1 MKHLLLPLLLLA
13 TTSGAQLPYDLTVLD
28 QPYEPLSEATALEF
42 DQFDVN
48 YGKFVGWDDPSF
60 SVQLGFDFSF
70 SGYTINAMDQVDL
83 GAMMAGTYIDP
94 ESGLPLL
101 QAFLPT
107 GYDLTDRGIIGL
119 DPSIIRW
126 NTSGDPGDRVFTI
139 EWANAGFYEEIAD
152 TTSTSYVNIQVRLFE
167 ADGVIEFH
175 YGPSLIDDSTDLD
188 PTIATLILAYD
199 PFTYNALLYALD
211 GDPADPT
218 IVPYTNVDD
227 FYYGAYLL
235 SHPAD
240 GTVYRWGPTETTL
253 DVVEQAGTTV
263 QAWPNPT
270 AGGVQVDFDGEHGWT
285 LTDAVGREVQ
295 AGVDQNGVR
304 LDLDGLDAGAYLFRL
319 DNGQVER
326 IVLH

>member
-1 MKHLLLPLLLLA
+1 MKPLLLPMLMLA
-13 TTSGAQLPYDLTVLD
+13 TTASAQLPYDLTVLE
-28 QPYEPLSEATALEF
+28 QPYQPLTEATALEL
-42 DQFDVN
+42 DLFDVN
-48 YGKFVGWDDPSF
+48 NGKFVGWDDPNF
-60 SVQLGFDFSF
+60 TVQLGFDFSF
-70 SGYTINAMDQVDL
+70 SGYTIDAMDQVDL
-83 GAMMAGTYIDP
+83 GALMAGTYIDDKT
-94 ESGLPLL
+94 GLPLL
-101 QAFLPT
+101 QAFIPT

-175 YGPSLIDDSTDLD
+175 YGPSLIDDSTELD
-188 PTIATLILAYD
+188 PTIAALILAYD
-199 PFTYNALLYALD
+199 PLTYNALLYALD
-211 GDPADPT
+211 GDPADPM

-253 DVVEQAGTTV
+253 DVAQELRTPV

-285 LTDAVGREVQ
+285 LTDVVGRELQ
-295 AGVDQNGVR
+295 AGVNQDRVR
-304 LDLDGLDAGAYLFRL
+304 LDLGDLKAGAYLLRL

-326 IVLH
+326 IVRH